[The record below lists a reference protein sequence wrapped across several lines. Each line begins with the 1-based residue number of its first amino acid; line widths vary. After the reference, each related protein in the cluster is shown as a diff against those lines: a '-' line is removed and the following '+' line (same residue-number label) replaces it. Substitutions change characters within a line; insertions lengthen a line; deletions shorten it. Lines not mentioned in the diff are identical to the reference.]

1 MVQRQQPDV
10 AQGERD
16 AAFSDALGEP
26 LGDGCLTDASRPDER
41 RVVLSVPEED
51 VDDPIDLGVAAAD
64 GLEPAG
70 PGVGSQIA
78 GEALERVTFG
88 RQKITNHEG
97 RVWGNVLSAVILRSE
112 ATKDLL
118 DLE

>member
-1 MVQRQQPDV
+1 MPK
-10 AQGERD
+10 
-16 AAFSDALGEP
+16 
-26 LGDGCLTDASRPDER
+26 
-41 RVVLSVPEED
+41 ED
-51 VDDPIDLGVAAAD
+51 VYGPIDLGVAASD
-64 GLEPAG
+64 RLEA
-70 PGVGSQIA
+70 PGASVGSQIA

-97 RVWGNVLSAVILRSE
+97 RVWGSELSAVILRSE